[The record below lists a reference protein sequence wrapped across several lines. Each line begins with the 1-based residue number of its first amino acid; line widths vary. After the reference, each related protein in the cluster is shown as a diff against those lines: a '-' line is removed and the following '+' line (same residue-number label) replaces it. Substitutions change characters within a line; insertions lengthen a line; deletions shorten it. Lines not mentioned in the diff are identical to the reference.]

1 MALLCILQLT
11 SLATVIPGAATWQQ
25 FQSLVCALYYTAA
38 NETFKSDSAG
48 HRDPLL
54 PVNVVLQEWCGYNVW
69 DFAAEKMWVHKLV
82 EAQASSTHRQIQERI
97 YLPGNTPDI
106 IWLDP
111 LSTKAQVENTQEKGY
126 TLSSDTLE
134 KHTMSQSQL
143 GHVAVG
149 GTFDHLHAGHRI
161 LLTCT
166 AWLTRSRI
174 VCGVMDPDSA
184 RLEKKT
190 GYQVMESTQT
200 RIDNVKNFLHLIR
213 RDVVSD
219 VVAIQDDYG
228 PTRSDALLEAIVG
241 SGETLRGCNMVN
253 QVRSEGNLNALQI
266 FIIDVISPT
275 AGIITMQDFQSKISS
290 TYLRMYILSH
300 FKDAATH

>member
-82 EAQASSTHRQIQERI
+82 EAQASSTHRQ
-97 YLPGNTPDI
+97 
-106 IWLDP
+106 
-111 LSTKAQVENTQEKGY
+111 AQAENTQEKGY

-228 PTRSDALLEAIVG
+228 PTRSDVLLEAIVG

>member
-69 DFAAEKMWVHKLV
+69 DFAAEKMWVHKL
-82 EAQASSTHRQIQERI
+82 IQERI

-149 GTFDHLHAGHRI
+149 GTFDHLHAGHKI

-174 VCGVMDPDSA
+174 VCGV
-184 RLEKKT
+184 
-190 GYQVMESTQT
+190 
-200 RIDNVKNFLHLIR
+200 
-213 RDVVSD
+213 
-219 VVAIQDDYG
+219 
-228 PTRSDALLEAIVG
+228 
-241 SGETLRGCNMVN
+241 MVN